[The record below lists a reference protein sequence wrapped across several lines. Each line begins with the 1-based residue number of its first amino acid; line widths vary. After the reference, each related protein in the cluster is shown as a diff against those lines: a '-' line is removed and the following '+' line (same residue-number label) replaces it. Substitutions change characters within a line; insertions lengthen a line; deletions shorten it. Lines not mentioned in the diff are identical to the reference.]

1 VDKRESIHFGVK
13 TMRKIFQIDGLDNSV
28 LSVGECKEPQ
38 RAAICI
44 RDNQGNEIHMLIGQ
58 ESFREL
64 CSLSYDIHWTP
75 DPRPIEE
82 EELPL

>member
-1 VDKRESIHFGVK
+1 
-13 TMRKIFQIDGLDNSV
+13 MRKIFQIDGIDGSV
-28 LSVGECKEPQ
+28 LSIGECKEPQ

-44 RDNQGNEIHMLIGQ
+44 RNTQGSEVHMLIGQ

-64 CSLSYDIHWTP
+64 CSLSYDLHWAYEP
-75 DPRPIEE
+75 CPVNEH

>member
-1 VDKRESIHFGVK
+1 
-13 TMRKIFQIDGLDNSV
+13 MRKIFQIDGLDNSV

-38 RAAICI
+38 RAALCI
-44 RDNQGNEIHMLIGQ
+44 RDSQGNEIHMLIGQ

-75 DPRPIEE
+75 EPRAQERE